1 MRTDI
6 GCYVFTTANG
16 PLTFAISQQP
26 AHGTVSVVSAE
37 RPQGLAQVHAE
48 PGLHRPRHPAVHGD
62 RRPAPDQP
70 ARDRHPDR
78 LVRRLVARIRG
89 FGAIAVVIVLGGLV
103 LVGSAF
109 AVAAST
115 KPDLVPELPAKRPA
129 GLGKSVAPIYVD
141 AYTMP
146 GKLLYRFDTVIR
158 NQGGTMDLY
167 MQNGNA
173 YQVIWKNGHPPGP
186 VSPNHAPSPGPNI
199 ISIENRSAQ
208 AGRVLRL
215 LAGDRPQALA
225 LPAGGQVRAAAAGR
239 RLEGVRQDRLLHVR
253 HLSVDHQRQAQVL
266 RRRLHRGRRAQLV
279 QPARPGRDVHADGHL
294 ADLRRPVR
302 LPGLLAVDR
311 HQRAEAAVL
320 RHPRDRQPAGLRRRG
335 LGDRQQ
341 RQDRPPHDPGDDRQR
356 RHQERG
362 ARQGAAVRDHRLDR
376 EPVGPG
382 AEERATPAPCA
393 RT

>member
-1 MRTDI
+1 
-6 GCYVFTTANG
+6 
-16 PLTFAISQQP
+16 
-26 AHGTVSVVSAE
+26 
-37 RPQGLAQVHAE
+37 
-48 PGLHRPRHPAVHGD
+48 
-62 RRPAPDQP
+62 
-70 ARDRHPDR
+70 
-78 LVRRLVARIRG
+78 VRRLVARIRS

-208 AGRVLRL
+208 AGAFFVYSPATGHKHWHFQQAAKYELLLPGGGSRVSDKIGFCMFDTYPSTTSGKPRYFADGYTGGGEHSWCNRL
-215 LAGDRPQALA
+215 DPGATFTRMGISPTYGDLYASQASWQWIDISGLKPQSYDIRATVNPLGYVDEGSATGNNVKVVHRTIPGTIANGGTKNVTHNKALQFGISGSIA
-225 LPAGGQVRAAAAGR
+225 NPSVPALKSANPCAVRTDMSCYVVAKGTGPLSFAITQQPAHGTLSLVSKSGLTQTVRYTPNSGFSGTDTFKYTVMDVRKLKSLPATVT
-239 RLEGVRQDRLLHVR
+239 LHV
-253 HLSVDHQRQAQVL
+253 
-266 RRRLHRGRRAQLV
+266 G
-279 QPARPGRDVHADGHL
+279 
-294 ADLRRPVR
+294 
-302 LPGLLAVDR
+302 
-311 HQRAEAAVL
+311 
-320 RHPRDRQPAGLRRRG
+320 
-335 LGDRQQ
+335 
-341 RQDRPPHDPGDDRQR
+341 
-356 RHQERG
+356 
-362 ARQGAAVRDHRLDR
+362 
-376 EPVGPG
+376 
-382 AEERATPAPCA
+382 
-393 RT
+393 